1 MPGFVLTQIMVKN
14 KKVAVRGSANAEQA
28 KLADVVLIFGDEQD
42 WEMELVRGVELKE
55 DPTSRLLLQHV
66 LNQLKLKGFDIHFSH
81 VSYRSEISGLDVECG
96 YDPLF
101 PNFSIPGEA
110 LGTGPA
116 GGNQLILVCRR
127 VSTMKHGTS
136 LLLASGKKHYEVV
149 QDDMPEL
156 KSSKR
161 TKERKIGFII
171 GKVKA
176 WRQLYQDKHLSL
188 DESAEKVGISKK
200 SLDDYLLQMRYGT
213 YFGFNFQAHKED
225 KVGLLRAYV
234 KEFKLYYNALSKS
247 NFFQA
252 VDESRIQ
259 SIIEAVHK
267 GPRSCC
273 VCKPEQLQQ
282 KYTFS

>member
-1 MPGFVLTQIMVKN
+1 MVKS
-14 KKVAVRGSANAEQA
+14 KKATGRRQA
-28 KLADVVLIFGDEQD
+28 KASEAKLTDVVLIFGDEQD
-42 WEMELVRGVELKE
+42 WEVELVRGVELRE
-55 DPTSRLLLQHV
+55 DSASRLLLPSV
-66 LNQLKLKGFDIHFSH
+66 LDALKKKGFPIHYSH
-81 VSYRSEISGLDVECG
+81 VSYRTESSGEDVECG

-101 PNFSIPGEA
+101 PNYSIPGEA
-110 LGTGPA
+110 VGRGP
-116 GGNQLILVCRR
+116 GGAKQLILVCRS
-127 VSTMKHGTS
+127 VCTMKYGTS
-136 LLLASGKKHYEVV
+136 LLLASGKRHSEVM
-149 QDDMPEL
+149 QDDVPEL
-156 KSSKR
+156 TSSKR

-176 WRQLYQDKHLSL
+176 WRQLYKDQNLSL
-188 DESAEKVGISKK
+188 EEGAERVGISKK

-234 KEFKLYYNALSKS
+234 KEFKQYYNALSQS
-247 NFFQA
+247 NFFQQA
-252 VDESRIQ
+252 DEQHIQ
-259 SIIEAVHK
+259 SLLEKVHK